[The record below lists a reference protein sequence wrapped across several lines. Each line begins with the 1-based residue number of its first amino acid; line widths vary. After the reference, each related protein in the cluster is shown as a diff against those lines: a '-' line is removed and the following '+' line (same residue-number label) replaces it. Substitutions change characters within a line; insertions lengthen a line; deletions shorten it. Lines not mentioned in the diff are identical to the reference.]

1 MTIEYLPV
9 GIACN
14 LSCSYCYQDPMRDAG
29 NINVPRD
36 WERVQTQLTS
46 QFTVFGGE
54 PLLAPI
60 EHLEEVWKFGL
71 EKYGSNGIQTNGTL
85 ITPQHVEL
93 FRKYRVQ
100 VGISVDGPGYL
111 NSLRVC
117 GDDTLTA
124 TTQTLSAIETL
135 CTEGLTPSLIIT
147 IHKRNGIEWRF
158 VELLT
163 WLDSLERMGIKHVN
177 IHNLEIEEGRE
188 HLCLTEA
195 ETIKA
200 FTGLYLWSKTSKM
213 TIQPFDDI
221 KKLLTERNPNVSCIW
236 NHCDPSTTAA
246 VQGVSPDGSKSNC
259 GRTNK
264 DGVNWVKADTPGFE
278 RYLLLRQT
286 PQAVGGCA
294 GCKYFVFCKGQC
306 PGTAIDGDWR
316 NRTRDCRTWY
326 TLFERIETDQKG
338 AVLSELAKTEIEG
351 AYLRVW
357 TGEQGHHQDTPHG
370 DIAHG
375 DSHGDSP
382 HGDAHADSSMV
393 FEGGIPG
400 VILDGP
406 PPIFTS

>member
-9 GIACN
+9 GVACN

-36 WERVQTQLTS
+36 WERAQKQLTGE
-46 QFTVFGGE
+46 FTVFGGE

-60 EHLEEVWKFGL
+60 DHLEEVWKFGL
-71 EKYGSNGIQTNGTL
+71 EKYGQNGVQTNGTL
-85 ITPQHVEL
+85 ITAQHIEL

-100 VGISVDGPGYL
+100 VGISIDGPGYL

-124 TTQTLSAIETL
+124 TNQTLSAIQSL
-135 CTEGLTPSLIIT
+135 CTAGIIPSLIIT
-147 IHKRNGIEWRF
+147 LHKRNAIEWRF

-163 WLDSLERMGIKHVN
+163 WLDSLEKMGVQSLNFHI
-177 IHNLEIEEGRE
+177 LEIEEGRE

-195 ETIKA
+195 ENIKA
-200 FTGLYLWSKTSKM
+200 FIGLYLWSKTSKM
-213 TIQPFDDI
+213 TIAPFDDI
-221 KKLLTERNPNVSCIW
+221 RKLLTERKPNVSCIW
-236 NHCDPSTTAA
+236 NHCDPVTTAA
-246 VQGVSPDGSKSNC
+246 VQGVNPDGSKSNC

-264 DGVNWVKADTPGFE
+264 DGINWVKADVPGFE

-286 PQAVGGCA
+286 PQDIGGCK
-294 GCKYFVFCKGQC
+294 GCRYFIFCKGQC

-316 NRTRDCRTWY
+316 NRSRDCKTWY
-326 TLFERIETDQKG
+326 ALFERIEADQKDK
-338 AVLSELAKTEIEG
+338 VLPCSVKGEIES

-357 TGEQGHHQDTPHG
+357 TSGQDHHADAPHG
-370 DIAHG
+370 DAPHG

-382 HGDAHADSSMV
+382 HGDAHADSSQTY
-393 FEGGIPG
+393 EGGIPG
-400 VILDGP
+400 VLLNGP
-406 PPIFTS
+406 PTILTT